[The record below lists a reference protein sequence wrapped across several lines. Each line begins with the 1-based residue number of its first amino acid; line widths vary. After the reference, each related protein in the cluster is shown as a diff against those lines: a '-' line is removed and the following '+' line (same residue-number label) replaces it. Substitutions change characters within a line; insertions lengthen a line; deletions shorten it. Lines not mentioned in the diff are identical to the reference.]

1 MLDANLALFLVFA
14 LLLVLGTPIAVALG
28 AGGVV
33 GILLGLDLAA
43 LGTVGTNTWN
53 AIAKYPLI
61 AIPLFILTGMVF
73 ERSGVAERL
82 VTFAEACIGPRR
94 GGLALVAILVCLIM
108 GGMSGSGPADAAA
121 VATVMIPAMLKAGY
135 PKPFSAAV
143 IAASASTAIL
153 IPPSIALIVYAVLVP
168 GTDLRALF
176 AAGLVPGL
184 LVGLAIA
191 VPVVLLS
198 RRHGFG
204 ETAAGGAATSGAGRP
219 RPPFW
224 ASLGRAAPGLLAPV
238 IILGGLRSGL
248 FTPTET
254 AVVAVFYGL
263 LVGTVVHRTMGP
275 REIYAVLVESARI
288 SAVLMLIISLA
299 GIFAWAGSTLGAFR
313 LAAGAILGVSDSQWL
328 ILLLVMG
335 LLLLAG
341 MVLDGVSIY
350 LITLPLLVPI
360 AQAFEWSF
368 VWFGVVMAINIAIGQ
383 VTPPV
388 AVNLMVTARIA
399 EVPLEATFRWVGWLL
414 LAMGTALGLVIA
426 FPELALWLPR
436 QLGYRIN

>member
-1 MLDANLALFLVFA
+1 MLDANLALLLVFA
-14 LLLVLGTPIAVALG
+14 VLLVIGTPIAVALG
-28 AGGVV
+28 VGGVV

-53 AIAKYPLI
+53 AVAKYPLI

-73 ERSGVAERL
+73 ERSGVAGRL

-121 VATVMIPAMLKAGY
+121 VATVMIPSMLKAGY

-153 IPPSIALIVYAVLVP
+153 IPPSIALIVYSVLVP

-191 VPVVLLS
+191 VPTVLLS

-204 ETAAGGAATSGAGRP
+204 EAEGEEARV

-224 ASLGRAAPGLLAPV
+224 PSLGRAAPGLLAPV

-263 LVGTVVHRTMGP
+263 MVGTVVHRSMGP
-275 REIYAVLVESARI
+275 RQIYEVLVESAKI

-313 LAAGAILGVSDSQWL
+313 LAAGAIMGISDNQWL
-328 ILLLVMG
+328 ILLLIMG

-341 MVLDGVSIY
+341 MVLDGISIY

-383 VTPPV
+383 FTPPV

-399 EVPLEATFRWVGWLL
+399 QVPLESTFRWVGWLL
-414 LAMGTALGLVIA
+414 LSMAVALGLVIV
-426 FPELALWLPR
+426 FPEIALWLPR
-436 QLGYRIN
+436 VLGYRIS